1 MEQEKKRGTTKKT
14 IAVVIGA
21 LLVIGTL
28 AGDNLQT
35 ITDWG
40 TSELVGYNLWSIIA
54 LVGGT
59 YLVYRGLKK

>member
-1 MEQEKKRGTTKKT
+1 MEQEKKRSTTKKT

-28 AGDNLQT
+28 TGGNLQT

-54 LVGGT
+54 LVGGA
-59 YLVYRGLKK
+59 YLVYRGFKK